1 MRIAAIV
8 VLAGSLLVSSAQAG
22 SGATGHRWQRTDL
35 TPVTQPVAVDGAFVF
50 YEASGRHLHL
60 VALDARTG
68 KTLWS
73 KLASVSDLTQGA
85 PLGLDHSGSKIIA
98 LLGRSTDSPVAVVSA
113 VEAHSGKIV
122 WSSPPG
128 TFGTSPSRCPDER
141 TVVCAAG
148 SLENGHE
155 AGRLR
160 FDLATGKG
168 LASVAVDG
176 PGIREIGD
184 DLFDSG
190 SRNPDYLIAIDGAR
204 TAWRVPLA
212 GIFGAGSSSDYGW
225 NFDRLVKPR
234 LFIGSVGFTPLKVT
248 KTFEVVDLAKQVNAG
263 FRISDGSLV
272 WRDRGAILVCSLL
285 PCAGQRNLATTA
297 RFVGLRLRMTGTLTV
312 TFTETF
318 TPSRDA
324 TATLEGFDPASG
336 RTIWTFDAGHS
347 IGLLTFQLQPPQTG
361 ATHRAANSQRQLRRS
376 RSADGRAPRGC
387 PDDTGVVP
395 RLDHLPR
402 VRPVPDGGSQVDGV
416 RRASVGLSVRRR
428 RLAYCDS
435 GARAVLHRCRLD
447 DERRRRLERHDRGDR
462 GSRLVGAAPRRSI
475 HAIAAETS
483 NVLGW

>member
-1 MRIAAIV
+1 VRIAAIV

-22 SGATGHRWQRTDL
+22 SGATGYRWQRTDL

-148 SLENGHE
+148 SLENGHA

-190 SRNPDYLIAIDGAR
+190 SRNPDYLIAIYGAR

-225 NFDRLVKPR
+225 NFDRLAKPR

-272 WRDRGAILVCSLL
+272 WRNRGAILVCSLL
-285 PCAGQRNLATTA
+285 PCPGQPAGDLSTPG
-297 RFVGLRLRMTGTLTV
+297 RFVGLRLRMTGTITV

-347 IGLLTFQLQPPQTG
+347 IGLLSFQLQPPQTG
-361 ATHRAANSQRQLRRS
+361 ATRIVLRTPSGNYVDLDLRTGARHAVARTTPAWCRGSITYPESVPYRTAGHRLTVYVGQASVYPCDAGGS
-376 RSADGRAPRGC
+376 RTAIPAHVPSFIAVGSTTNGVVAWSDT
-387 PDDTGVVP
+387 TGVIAVP
-395 RLDHLPR
+395 
-402 VRPVPDGGSQVDGV
+402 
-416 RRASVGLSVRRR
+416 AS
-428 RLAYCDS
+428 
-435 GARAVLHRCRLD
+435 
-447 DERRRRLERHDRGDR
+447 
-462 GSRLVGAAPRRSI
+462 
-475 HAIAAETS
+475 
-483 NVLGW
+483 